1 MIGRSRLRA
10 VRPAWG
16 ASLGIVAFGLSI
28 FPAFAFDHAAFAKH
42 ALDEHIIPG
51 YTRFDAAAKV
61 LAEKA
66 HALCEAPSK
75 PALAATR
82 AATRDALEDWGRME
96 HIRFGPITENKR
108 IDRLLFYPDPRGIAR
123 KQIDRVIR
131 KQDEADIDPERLS
144 HASVAVQGFTGLDR
158 ALYGKG
164 SEELAQ
170 PTPKPSY
177 RCRYVAALADDIA
190 KTASSTLKAWSGPY
204 KQTWLTPGPKNPAYL
219 APEETTQ
226 ALLRAYATE
235 LEAVRLQRLEPVLA
249 GEKSARAH
257 PLLPDSDLAVP
268 FIVANV
274 QGVRDLLTKGGFT
287 DADFAT
293 DEKEQS
299 AVIILESVATDL
311 GFALRAGDNAMA
323 VTPDV
328 FASAEALGKL
338 APMAYSLKNA
348 EETGRSALGAL
359 TDQALG
365 FNSLDG
371 D

>member
-1 MIGRSRLRA
+1 VIGR
-10 VRPAWG
+10 PAANARTVW
-16 ASLGIVAFGLSI
+16 GLS
-28 FPAFAFDHAAFAKH
+28 FGAVAVALSVLPALAFDHSAFAKH
-42 ALDEHIIPG
+42 ALEQHILPG
-51 YTRFDAAAKV
+51 YTRFDTAAKT

-82 AATRDALEDWGRME
+82 AATRDALDAWGRME

-131 KQDEADIDPERLS
+131 TKDAADIDPERLS

-158 ALYGKG
+158 ALFAKG
-164 SEELAQ
+164 SKKLSV
-170 PTPKPSY
+170 PTPTPSY
-177 RCRYVAALADDIA
+177 RCRYVAALADDISE
-190 KTASSTLKAWSGPY
+190 TASRTLGAWSGPY
-204 KQTWLTPGPKNPAYL
+204 RKTWLEPGPKNPAYL
-219 APEETTQ
+219 SAEETTQ

-249 GEKSARAH
+249 DEKSALAH
-257 PLLPDSDLAVP
+257 PLLPDSGLAVP
-268 FIVANV
+268 FIGANV
-274 QGVRDLLTKGGFT
+274 EGVRNLLTDGGFT
-287 DADFAT
+287 SPDFAT

-299 AVIILESVATDL
+299 AVVILESVVTDL
-311 GFALRAGDNAMA
+311 GFALRAGDNAVA

-328 FASAEALGKL
+328 FASAEARGKL
-338 APMAYSLKNA
+338 APMSYSLKNA
-348 EETGRSALGAL
+348 EETGRSALGVL
-359 TDQALG
+359 TGQTLG